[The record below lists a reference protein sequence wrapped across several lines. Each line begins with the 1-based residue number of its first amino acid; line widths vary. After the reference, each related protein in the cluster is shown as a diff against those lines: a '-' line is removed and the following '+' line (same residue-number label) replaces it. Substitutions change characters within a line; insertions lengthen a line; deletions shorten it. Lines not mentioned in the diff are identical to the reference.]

1 MQVFCTEELL
11 HELAERV
18 VISGAGA
25 CMVVVDK
32 LASQKSRSEGPAQS
46 KLALSSLFAMAVE
59 NRAGE
64 LEGEVSRT

>member
-1 MQVFCTEELL
+1 MQIFCTKELL

-18 VISGAGA
+18 VISGAGS
-25 CMVVVDK
+25 CMIVVDK
-32 LASQKSRSEGPAQS
+32 LAGQKSRSKGPAQLKS
-46 KLALSSLFAMAVE
+46 GLSSLFAMAVE